1 LSWNFRIAAGVGNNP
16 LADAFKSNGDDLWAR
31 GVTIN
36 PFGEIDNAEIHRSY
50 GEIYPTDGL
59 GYQWFW
65 NEADQ
70 VVVLPHAARA
80 QYAIG
85 QALLTA
91 RGAEMVTPIL
101 EAHPELSTRV
111 RTYVN
116 SPATTAMLLSLYSP
130 DWVAPFL
137 DILGLASVEDVPE
150 ISLDDLE
157 GDPGFLFSYESL
169 RMLTTFYSRD
179 SGVTDGLIAKLDA
192 AEAAESM
199 GHTQAK
205 AGQLKAFQN
214 QVRAQTGKALSEPQ
228 SRTMLALSKTL

>member
-1 LSWNFRIAAGVGNNP
+1 
-16 LADAFKSNGDDLWAR
+16 
-31 GVTIN
+31 
-36 PFGEIDNAEIHRSY
+36 
-50 GEIYPTDGL
+50 
-59 GYQWFW
+59 
-65 NEADQ
+65 
-70 VVVLPHAARA
+70 
-80 QYAIG
+80 
-85 QALLTA
+85 
-91 RGAEMVTPIL
+91 
-101 EAHPELSTRV
+101 
-111 RTYVN
+111 
-116 SPATTAMLLSLYSP
+116 MLLSLYSP